1 MTEEKVPAEVL
12 AMAELSNDEIIAQ
25 INQSIKEADEKT
37 YTLEETLDEYPEVF
51 AEFEEGLM
59 TELESSAFFKV
70 SDVEKKAPDW
80 LIEPYIPENQITII
94 AGEGGVGKTS
104 IWCNIAAS
112 VSSGKPSFFHKPS
125 PSKIICNV
133 PQKVLVFSAEDS
145 FEYVLRDKLEKSGA
159 NLDNIYSIDIGHD
172 LFKEVRYGSPMVERF
187 VKTHRPKLCIFD
199 PLQAF
204 VDERIHMGERNAMRQ
219 ALAPLI
225 ALGKNYG
232 LTSIIIVHANKM
244 ANVWGRK
251 RIADSADIWDIARSV
266 LMVGNTTTRGL
277 NYITHEKCNYGITGE
292 TILYTLDGGIVNF
305 KGYSENK
312 DADFIKEAQYTKA
325 APARDSAREFIID
338 FLKEGEQP
346 VKDLDEMAK
355 AMSISTHTLRRA
367 KEDLQKEKIIQIK
380 RKGNEG
386 KGKGTTTYIS
396 LIDTEQKDKL

>member
-1 MTEEKVPAEVL
+1 MRFLEDMTEEERAQLTNE
-12 AMAELSNDEIIAQ
+12 EIIANIQ
-25 INQSIKEADEKT
+25 ESIKEVDKRT
-37 YTLEETLDEYPEVF
+37 QTLIAPIQEIDLK
-51 AEFEEGLM
+51 EFEQHLM
-59 TELESSAFFKV
+59 TEVESNAFFKV
-70 SDVEKKAPDW
+70 SDVNKKTPDW
-80 LIEPYIPENQITII
+80 LIEPYIPEDQITII

-112 VSSGKPSFFHKPS
+112 ISSGKPSFFTKPS
-125 PSKIICNV
+125 PLPPPKHE

-145 FEYVLRDKLEKSGA
+145 FEYVLRDKLEKNKA

-172 LFKEVRYGSPMVERF
+172 LFKEVQYGSPMVERF
-187 VKTHRPKLCIFD
+187 VKAHRPKLCIFD

-251 RIADSADIWDIARSV
+251 RIADSADIWDISRSV

-277 NYITHEKCNYGITGE
+277 NYITHEKCNYGVTGD

-325 APARDSAREFIID
+325 APARDSAREFIIN

-355 AMSISTHTLRRA
+355 AMSISSKTLRNA
-367 KEDLQKEKIIQIK
+367 KEDLK
-380 RKGNEG
+380 NEG
-386 KGKGTTTYIS
+386 KIKYRQSGKGKDKVFYIS
-396 LIDTEQKDKL
+396 LKEG